1 MQSLL
6 LVISEVSLKP
16 ECTTKIKMAELMK
29 TSRATLDRLFNQ
41 DNDSLTLSTLKS
53 AAAALDKRLSISI
66 T

>member
-41 DNDSLTLSTLKS
+41 DNDSLTLSTLQS
-53 AAAALDKRLSISI
+53 STAALGKKLNISI